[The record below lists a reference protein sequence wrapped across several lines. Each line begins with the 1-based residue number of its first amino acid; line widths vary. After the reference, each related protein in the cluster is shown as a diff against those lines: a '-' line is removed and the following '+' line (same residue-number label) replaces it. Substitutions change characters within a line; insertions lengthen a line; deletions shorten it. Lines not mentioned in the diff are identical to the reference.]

1 MKADLYNSNEDK
13 VKHQSE
19 QIMKRVFMKNQSI
32 YENEIAKHSNRQ

>member
-13 VKHQSE
+13 VKHQSK
-19 QIMKRVFMKNQSI
+19 QIMKHIFMKNQY